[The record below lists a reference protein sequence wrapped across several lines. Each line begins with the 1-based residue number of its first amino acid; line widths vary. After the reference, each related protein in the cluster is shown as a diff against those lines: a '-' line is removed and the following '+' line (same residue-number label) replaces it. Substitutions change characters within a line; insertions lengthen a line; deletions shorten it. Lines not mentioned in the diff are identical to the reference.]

1 MATIGLY
8 HPFIHFRNDDWLKLS
23 ALYWDRMA
31 RIVPPN
37 YWDDQGTTVLAK
49 DSSVTRALIDE
60 LDYVVNIRPVVDY
73 PVSDQFTKLLTAHA
87 AELRKHYD
95 VRNADS
101 WPFNPVTANYAQ
113 WQDPHLAYVNAV
125 KLNKYLAPQLRQE
138 HLAVQRNEGEE
149 VWFGMHPRLAAVYMA
164 ALAEDIAG
172 VNRFTPATEETI
184 DHVAALGWGLDRLAA
199 ALLGSRALLGEERAQ
214 GQGEADEDDSSWVD
228 PEVPAT
234 LALLAI
240 KAIVP
245 KDPESLTVEKVVRIR
260 KQLGPELFRLQE
272 FMKTFASEKLSDLN
286 EGEADPNA
294 VRAHLQ
300 VAYENEIKPKVS
312 ELKSALRGQ
321 GVDTVEAALGT
332 SIAMPPALSAIPVD
346 NPLTYGAAAV
356 LSLVPVLR
364 SKRMAARQAYRE
376 SPVSYLFRLEQEL
389 QPHTLIE
396 RMGHRIRS
404 FVIGV

>member
-37 YWDDQGTTVLAK
+37 YGDDQGTMVLAK
-49 DSSVTRALIDE
+49 DSSVTRELIGE

-87 AELRKHYD
+87 VELRKHYD

-125 KLNKYLAPQLRQE
+125 KLNKNLAPQLRQE

-172 VNRFTPATEETI
+172 VTNEVR
-184 DHVAALGWGLDRLAA
+184 
-199 ALLGSRALLGEERAQ
+199 
-214 GQGEADEDDSSWVD
+214 SSQ
-228 PEVPAT
+228 T
-234 LALLAI
+234 L
-240 KAIVP
+240 
-245 KDPESLTVEKVVRIR
+245 
-260 KQLGPELFRLQE
+260 
-272 FMKTFASEKLSDLN
+272 
-286 EGEADPNA
+286 
-294 VRAHLQ
+294 
-300 VAYENEIKPKVS
+300 
-312 ELKSALRGQ
+312 
-321 GVDTVEAALGT
+321 
-332 SIAMPPALSAIPVD
+332 
-346 NPLTYGAAAV
+346 
-356 LSLVPVLR
+356 
-364 SKRMAARQAYRE
+364 
-376 SPVSYLFRLEQEL
+376 
-389 QPHTLIE
+389 
-396 RMGHRIRS
+396 
-404 FVIGV
+404 